1 MDSIVEYDS
10 IVNQYFLPMIKQK
23 VENPK
28 EELEKEIKN
37 QKDRFTRIR
46 EAYIEK
52 VFTFEEYNKERKK
65 VEEIIDKLEIELE
78 ETEVC
83 EQLKF
88 TPNDILVK
96 RDIDFINSI
105 KYPENIKIIQ
115 NFGTN
120 TQEKKNQI

>member
-23 VENPK
+23 VENPR

-52 VFTFEEYNKERKK
+52 VFTLEEYNKERKK

-105 KYPENIKIIQ
+105 KYPEKYKN
-115 NFGTN
+115 N
-120 TQEKKNQI
+120 TKFWNV

>member
-1 MDSIVEYDS
+1 MNDKTKGRKS
-10 IVNQYFLPMIKQK
+10 KRRTWK
-23 VENPK
+23 K
-28 EELEKEIKN
+28 IKN

-52 VFTFEEYNKERKK
+52 VFILDEYNKERKK

-105 KYPENIKIIQ
+105 KCPEKYKN
-115 NFGTN
+115 NTN
-120 TQEKKNQI
+120 N